1 MQDFEQR
8 TLSIGSPDVNLASR
22 PAPGR
27 GFRRNGKEDTILSH
41 AEGAADGMADKHD
54 RAADGAAKFSSEE
67 LLERILK
74 SLTKYKAEETV
85 RIDLRGK
92 STMADYMVVCSGRS
106 SRRVT
111 TISERLADD
120 LKRDF
125 GVPTKMEGKDRGD
138 WVLIDAGDVIV
149 HVFRP
154 EVREFYQLE
163 KMWLDPSTDRPRSGE
178 P

>member
-1 MQDFEQR
+1 M
-8 TLSIGSPDVNLASR
+8 
-22 PAPGR
+22 
-27 GFRRNGKEDTILSH
+27 RRDGKENKILSH
-41 AEGAADGMADKHD
+41 AEGAAGTP
-54 RAADGAAKFSSEE
+54 AAGHAQAAGIAAKFSSEE

-74 SLTKYKAEETV
+74 SLTENKAGETV

-125 GVPTKMEGKDRGD
+125 GVPTKMEGRDRGD

-163 KMWLDPSTDRPRSGE
+163 KMWLDPASSQPRSGE
-178 P
+178 K